1 MYFEKENK
9 EFFKFDPS
17 RFNFAIN
24 HGSNKIKYS
33 IFLKNE
39 LSKKG
44 INAADVK
51 KNTDI
56 FLLTFFNKSA
66 DIARVVNYITNN
78 KEVKEKDKDDFF
90 YHLYIYLKQFY
101 NDHELIK
108 KINTTKNLETLVNA
122 CYQVIN
128 RLMLETLS
136 SDYNP
141 DNIREHTETLNKIYS
156 FYDIVA
162 EFMVRY
168 YGYTIRIISNIHG
181 QTSDIQG
188 SIITAKN
195 IQPKE
200 KNYRRL
206 EETGY
211 TLYKL
216 QRARFIDGDNPHYEF
231 DRVIPTEDM
240 GYYIDEYIEASGI
253 DDNPKNKRLIKVPN
267 SNPKHPYYK
276 KFFTYYTKTK

>member
-9 EFFKFDPS
+9 NFFKFDPS
-17 RFNFAIN
+17 KFNFAIDD
-24 HGSNKIKYS
+24 GSNKIKYLV
-33 IFLKNE
+33 FLKRK
-39 LSKKG
+39 LRKKG
-44 INAADVK
+44 INDDDVK

-78 KEVKEKDKDDFF
+78 KEVKKKDKDDFF

-101 NDHELIK
+101 NNHELIK
-108 KINTTKNLETLVNA
+108 EINDTKNLESLVNT

-136 SDYNP
+136 NDYNP

-168 YGYTIRIISNIHG
+168 YGYTIKIISNIHG

-200 KNYRRL
+200 KNYCRL
-206 EETGY
+206 AETGY

-216 QRARFIDGDNPHYEF
+216 QRARFIDGENPHYEF
-231 DRVIPTEDM
+231 DRAMPTKDM
-240 GYYIDEYIEASGI
+240 GYYIDEYIETFGEYEK
-253 DDNPKNKRLIKVPN
+253 PETKKLLKVPN
-267 SNPKHPYYK
+267 YNPKHPNYK
-276 KFFTYYTKTK
+276 QFWAHIYKS